1 MKIKGFTRSLAL
13 AAAATAAVAAS
24 SASAHAGFLD
34 ELFGGA
40 SAPQTAPAP
49 APEPSYN
56 APQPDGGGVSQPR
69 PAYHAKKK
77 VVAAVERT
85 PTLQK
90 TTDLMSDKT
99 LRPGDAVMMK
109 SGVHIYDGPS
119 TSHHDADEFVALD
132 EARHVPAQAHDQLA
146 AMDVTRRAP
155 LTYVSSNA
163 TVVEGRSSGGPNVSE
178 GYKITDARGRS
189 IRYVGP

>member
-13 AAAATAAVAAS
+13 AAAATTAIAAS

-56 APQPDGGGVSQPR
+56 APQPDGAGVSLPR

-77 VVAAVERT
+77 VAAVEKT

-99 LRPGDAVMMK
+99 LRAGDAVMMK
-109 SGVHIYDGPS
+109 SGVHIYDGP
-119 TSHHDADEFVALD
+119 
-132 EARHVPAQAHDQLA
+132 
-146 AMDVTRRAP
+146 
-155 LTYVSSNA
+155 
-163 TVVEGRSSGGPNVSE
+163 
-178 GYKITDARGRS
+178 
-189 IRYVGP
+189 